1 MGNPNFGQEN
11 EYSGETDWSIVALK
25 SVFIRNGVDINFT
38 NRLTVGLNIGLD
50 LHPNIK
56 AIPYYIDTKFAISK
70 VDDDKF
76 YVSAGLGKLL
86 PLTNSFEKGTYYNA
100 GLGYQISTEKNYSFI
115 LSLRYHSKKI
125 ARYKNNGQLKSVS
138 LGLGMAFL

>member
-1 MGNPNFGQEN
+1 MGNPNFGQEE

-76 YVSAGLGKLL
+76 YLSAGFGKLL
-86 PLTNSFEKGTYYNA
+86 PLTTHFEKGMYYNA
-100 GLGYQISTEKNYSFI
+100 GLGYQISTEKSYSFI

-125 ARYKNNGQLKSVS
+125 ARYKNGQLKSVS
-138 LGLGMAFL
+138 FGLGMAFF